1 MFNRSILLCCFA
13 VAFTGLQI
21 GFLASAQNAPGTD
34 PVRIETKVII
44 QGLPNGPA
52 PRSGNIGPPAE
63 IPPWQRAKIAR
74 YEAKAFSGNRGDI
87 LTEKDVINTNTTDGF
102 KTTCTQSIGSNTIPA
117 GAGITTGAGFKPKDQ
132 IVVLRGDL
140 VNICN

>member
-1 MFNRSILLCCFA
+1 MFHRSILLCCFGLA
-13 VAFTGLQI
+13 GLQVSM
-21 GFLASAQNAPGTD
+21 GAAAQNAPGTD
-34 PVRIETKVII
+34 PVRLETKVII

-74 YEAKAFSGNRGDI
+74 YEAKAFSGNRGNI
-87 LTEKDVINTNTTDGF
+87 LTEKDVVNTNTTDGF
-102 KTTCTQSIGSNTIPA
+102 KTTCTQSIGSNTTAP
-117 GAGITTGAGFKPKDQ
+117 GITTGAGFKPSEQ